1 MFIEK
6 FNNGQMYILM
16 IEFVNGRV
24 KTTSYRSSTD
34 MPVNVRN
41 KYIAYRLVRRIVAE
55 RDARHAR
62 PRTR

>member
-24 KTTSYRSSTD
+24 KTTNYRSSTD
-34 MPVNVRN
+34 MPADVHS
-41 KYIAYRLVRRIVAE
+41 KYLAWMTTRRVAAERMNLRRIK
-55 RDARHAR
+55 RSR
-62 PRTR
+62 